1 MVPGRRLRTETKHLP
16 SDFGGSSRHLVTYA
30 DGERIFAQGDHGDEM
45 YIVQDGEVEIVLTG
59 DDGTEVSLATLER
72 GDFFGEMAVLEGAP
86 RTATARSKGGCTV
99 LPLRGALFVEMLQ
112 RDPETTL
119 RIMRKLCS
127 RIRELQDR
135 LSDLADGDA
144 SFVREAAPTP
154 AARLPAPVS
163 AAPDRATAGA
173 RLVHASGVVLA
184 LGDVAEAR
192 VGRPDSALGIVPEI
206 DLTPL
211 NEARTVSRSHARI
224 LRRDGKLFVVAEAG
238 ATNGTFVAGQRLEPG
253 VPHEIGP
260 GSTVSFGTVTL
271 TLAID

>member
-1 MVPGRRLRTETKHLP
+1 MSGPPTTNGDQFLP
-16 SDFGGSSRHLVTYA
+16 SDPSGSSRHLVTYA
-30 DGERIFAQGDHGDEM
+30 DGERIFAQGDRGDEM

-86 RTATARSKGGCTV
+86 RTATARSKGGCSV

-154 AARLPAPVS
+154 AATMPAPVS
-163 AAPDRATAGA
+163 AAPDRPPPA
-173 RLVHASGVVLA
+173 RGWFTPAASCFRSRTSPRRGSD
-184 LGDVAEAR
+184 GPIR
-192 VGRPDSALGIVPEI
+192 RGHRPRD
-206 DLTPL
+206 
-211 NEARTVSRSHARI
+211 RSHPAQRGPHRQPLARQDPAPRRQALRGRRGGRHQRH
-224 LRRDGKLFVVAEAG
+224 LRRRRTSRA
-238 ATNGTFVAGQRLEPG
+238 R
-253 VPHEIGP
+253 
-260 GSTVSFGTVTL
+260 S
-271 TLAID
+271 LARDRRRFDASASAP